1 VIPLRAVEW
10 TGRVDCTNGRSP
22 RAPAPACRGVERRLC
37 EAYGGASEGGG
48 HREAAV
54 GAERVHGFPNVSCN
68 GGRADGGV
76 AIRPWKWGCLPL
88 KQPPR
93 RQEEAGTYPAPSPLT
108 RTPTDACFPQPLY
121 GLAVLNC
128 QVG

>member
-1 VIPLRAVEW
+1 MEV
-10 TGRVDCTNGRSP
+10 P
-22 RAPAPACRGVERRLC
+22 RREAAC
-37 EAYGGASEGGG
+37 
-48 HREAAV
+48 REAAV
-54 GAERVHGFPNVSCN
+54 GAERVHDFPNVRCN

-76 AIRPWKWGCLPL
+76 AIRPGKWGRLPL

-93 RQEEAGTYPAPSPLT
+93 RQEEAGTCPAPSPLT
-108 RTPTDACFPQPLY
+108 RPPRDACFLWPWY